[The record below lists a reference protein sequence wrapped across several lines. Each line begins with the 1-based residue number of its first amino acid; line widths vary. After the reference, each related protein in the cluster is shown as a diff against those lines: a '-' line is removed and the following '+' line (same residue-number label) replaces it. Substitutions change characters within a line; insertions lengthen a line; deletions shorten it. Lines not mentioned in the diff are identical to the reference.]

1 MNAAQPL
8 PDNLAKPLLT
18 YSVHGLPVREVL
30 MLKSMVR
37 LLIHRTPHHWVY
49 SAQSSQLRVMAEN
62 IPAAQAAMHAHAAQ
76 HLLTLG
82 TLTTANHQRPGYL
95 CLPLRASE
103 LERELNRLGV
113 VINTTLQARQAAA
126 MEVEL
131 PGHIEPVRM
140 LRWPPTHL
148 LQAPGRLKLATLMT
162 GQSLTVEALQ
172 LRSGQ
177 PLVACKN
184 FLDDLQSGHLLQT
197 EKPAFA
203 ATQPASAL
211 PVSRPA
217 PTPITPDLF
226 ARIRLRF
233 GLQNP
238 GESTLAR
245 HA

>member
-49 SAQSSQLRVMAEN
+49 SAQSSQLRVVAEN
-62 IPAAQAAMHAHAAQ
+62 IPAAQATTHAHAAQ
-76 HLLTLG
+76 QLLTLG
-82 TLTTANHQRPGYL
+82 TLTTANHQRQGYL

-103 LERELNRLGV
+103 LELELNRLGV
-113 VINTTLQARQAAA
+113 VINTSLQGRQAAA
-126 MEVEL
+126 MKVEHL
-131 PGHIEPVRM
+131 GHTEPVRM
-140 LRWPPTHL
+140 LRWPPAHL

-162 GQSLTVEALQ
+162 GQSLTVAALQ

-177 PLVACKN
+177 PLVTCKN
-184 FLDDLQSGHLLQT
+184 FLDDLQSARLLQI
-197 EKPAFA
+197 EKPALA
-203 ATQPASAL
+203 AMQPASAL

-217 PTPITPDLF
+217 PPATTPGLF

-245 HA
+245 GA